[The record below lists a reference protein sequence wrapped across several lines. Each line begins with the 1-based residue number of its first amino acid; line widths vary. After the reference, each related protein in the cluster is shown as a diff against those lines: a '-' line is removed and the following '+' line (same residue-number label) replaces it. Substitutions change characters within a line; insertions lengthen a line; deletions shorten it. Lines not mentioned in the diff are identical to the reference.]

1 MRFPTKERT
10 RHLPVASG
18 SVVFLTLRSVKRNDT
33 WLRLLMV
40 AGCSIGWRAGNGE
53 GGGKCCVPRPAWWV
67 QGPSD
72 PQAVQEPLCFCFP
85 AKQYEEQKENQAL
98 VITPRRKQ
106 QHLPR
111 LHGSYW
117 EAAAGGSPGSM
128 AGVVPAWCHQRRA
141 SCQDSWWARL
151 LSINVPGSW
160 YSTGGRE
167 DGSSSRQSS
176 VLEGSLKGKTK
187 NKHSFR

>member
-1 MRFPTKERT
+1 MIFPNY
-10 RHLPVASG
+10 VAQAPHG
-18 SVVFLTLRSVKRNDT
+18 G
-33 WLRLLMV
+33 WLQHGM
-40 AGCSIGWRAGNGE
+40 E
-53 GGGKCCVPRPAWWV
+53 GGRWGRGRKMLC
-67 QGPSD
+67 
-72 PQAVQEPLCFCFP
+72 PQASLVGAGTQRSPSCAGTAVLLCFP

-128 AGVVPAWCHQRRA
+128 AGVVPAWCHQCRA
-141 SCQDSWWARL
+141 SHQDSWWARL

-160 YSTGGRE
+160 SSAGGRE